1 MAGKVETVIS
11 VHCMDCGR
19 SGHHAK
25 DCPPKATEV
34 TEELLRTK
42 KMSGAE
48 RAAHPMC
55 TSGMLTRHSG
65 SWTTDCGE
73 NCDCSDPGRGGCYCC
88 WCSSNS
94 YPDLKAHWSC
104 CGCEDRHQPYCL
116 RNHLFSSDQL
126 KRVAN
131 CASATVHLG
140 GLMSVAAPLSVF
152 VSADR
157 GQLGGR
163 NPGSPGPQGCQGT
176 IRCRTA
182 LSALIVY
189 VCARMQY
196 TPNMRRATRKIRDAT
211 DPMQRVT

>member
-1 MAGKVETVIS
+1 MEPFEPCTLTPGLQMGRVDGPTEDSAANCTCKIEFKIRPFWGGQCRTFGSFTFQNGRQVKFKTPAESGSDRTGKEQQMAGKVETVIS
-11 VHCMDCGR
+11 VNCMDCGR

-73 NCDCSDPGRGGCYCC
+73 NCDCSDPGRGGCYCV
-88 WCSSNS
+88 WCSDNTCR
-94 YPDLKAHWSC
+94 LELRAHWDC
-104 CGCEDRHQPYCL
+104 CGCEDKSQPYCL

-131 CASATVHLG
+131 CASAL
-140 GLMSVAAPLSVF
+140 
-152 VSADR
+152 
-157 GQLGGR
+157 
-163 NPGSPGPQGCQGT
+163 C
-176 IRCRTA
+176 I
-182 LSALIVY
+182 
-189 VCARMQY
+189 
-196 TPNMRRATRKIRDAT
+196 
-211 DPMQRVT
+211 